1 MWDFFLNKFIKTSYV
16 SPYSED
22 LRWRAIWIKE
32 ILDEVAA
39 ASRMASLG
47 FRPDCHEFHLA
58 VQENISELYSAPV
71 LTD

>member
-1 MWDFFLNKFIKTSYV
+1 MPR
-16 SPYSED
+16 PYNED

-32 ILDEVAA
+32 ILGHQVDEVAA
-39 ASRMASLG
+39 AWRIASLG

-58 VQENISELYSAPV
+58 VQENISELYSVPL

>member
-1 MWDFFLNKFIKTSYV
+1 MPR
-16 SPYSED
+16 PYNED

-32 ILDEVAA
+32 ILGYQVGTR
-39 ASRMASLG
+39 SRMASLG

-58 VQENISELYSAPV
+58 EQESINELYSVSV